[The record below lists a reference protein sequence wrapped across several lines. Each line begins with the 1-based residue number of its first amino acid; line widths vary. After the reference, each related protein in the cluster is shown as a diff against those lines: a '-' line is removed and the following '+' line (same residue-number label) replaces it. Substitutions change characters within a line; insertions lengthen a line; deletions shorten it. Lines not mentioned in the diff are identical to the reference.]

1 MIKEVI
7 VVEGRD
13 DVTAVKGAIE
23 CDVIQTHGFGYGKK
37 LLSHLKDVQKKR
49 GIIVFTD
56 PDYMGKKIRNDIA
69 KNVKGVKHAFLPQS
83 KATKKDNIGIENA
96 KAEDIVTAIM
106 NARPDF
112 EEKSSDFNENI
123 LMKYGLTGMPDSK
136 LKRELLGDALKIGH
150 GNAKQFV
157 NKLNGFKITVEEF
170 ETAVEE
176 VEKKLKAG
184 LNGKTI

>member
-13 DVTAVKGAIE
+13 DVTAVKSALE

-37 LLSHLKDVQKKR
+37 LLNHLKDVQKKR
-49 GIIVFTD
+49 GLIIFTD

-69 KNVKGVKHAFLPQS
+69 SNVKGVKHAFLPQS

-112 EEKSSDFNENI
+112 DEKSNDFNESI
-123 LMKYGLTGMPDSK
+123 LIKYGLTGRPDSK
-136 LKRELLGDALKIGH
+136 AKRELVGDILKIGH
-150 GNAKQFV
+150 GNAKQML
-157 NKLNGFKITVEEF
+157 NKLNGFKITAEEF
-170 ETAVEE
+170 EDAVIKA
-176 VEKKLKAG
+176 EKKLEKQG
-184 LNGKTI
+184 